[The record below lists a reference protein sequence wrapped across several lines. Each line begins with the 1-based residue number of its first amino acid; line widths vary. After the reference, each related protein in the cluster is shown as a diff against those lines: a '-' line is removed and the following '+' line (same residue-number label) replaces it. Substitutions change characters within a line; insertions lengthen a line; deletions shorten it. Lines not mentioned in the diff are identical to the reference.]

1 MTSILP
7 RTQTRIPAASVGN
20 LLGFHA
26 RRRSRAQFI
35 IKTLGTTFQNIQNN
49 WKMHFM
55 RPHSA
60 FSYLKLTAYQ
70 KEVFEREYRENPK
83 PTYREKVELAV
94 GYGAKILDVL
104 DWFFNKQ
111 AEEVLFEEDY
121 DGKSLQTQALKE
133 TVSKM
138 TRKNPRTAEYECLKP
153 GCSHSEKARSLV
165 LVHYRKEHLSKSS
178 NFIIFDRLISVK
190 TFIIC
195 SILP

>member
-1 MTSILP
+1 M
-7 RTQTRIPAASVGN
+7 QYG
-20 LLGFHA
+20 GDYC
-26 RRRSRAQFI
+26 
-35 IKTLGTTFQNIQNN
+35 IQNN

-70 KEVFEREYRENPK
+70 KEVFERKYRENPK

-138 TRKNPRTAEYECLKP
+138 TRKNPRTKEYECLKP
-153 GCSHSEKARSLV
+153 GCGHSEKARSLV

>member
-1 MTSILP
+1 
-7 RTQTRIPAASVGN
+7 
-20 LLGFHA
+20 
-26 RRRSRAQFI
+26 
-35 IKTLGTTFQNIQNN
+35 
-49 WKMHFM
+49 MHFM

-138 TRKNPRTAEYECLKP
+138 TRKNPRTAKYECLKP

-190 TFIIC
+190 IFIIILC